1 MVKTN
6 ATYSIDHEIKTN
18 FQKML
23 GRNTSNDLEAYMKSR
38 LEEAE
43 KIKNIVAPDQGTTN
57 LNSELSGNFNSNS
70 NDKNVV
76 TLQQEKIVLDVL
88 NMDKPELSATV
99 EKLDDKQTLGK
110 VQGNAH
116 MVESIAKTR
125 IQRLITDG

>member
-57 LNSELSGNFNSNS
+57 TDLNSELSGNFNSNS

-76 TLQQEKIVLDVL
+76 TLQQEKIELDVL
-88 NMDKPELSATV
+88 NMDKPELSTTI
-99 EKLDDKQTLGK
+99 EKIDDKPTLGK
-110 VQGNAH
+110 IQGNAH
-116 MVESIAKTR
+116 MVEIIVKTR
-125 IQRLITDG
+125 LQKLK